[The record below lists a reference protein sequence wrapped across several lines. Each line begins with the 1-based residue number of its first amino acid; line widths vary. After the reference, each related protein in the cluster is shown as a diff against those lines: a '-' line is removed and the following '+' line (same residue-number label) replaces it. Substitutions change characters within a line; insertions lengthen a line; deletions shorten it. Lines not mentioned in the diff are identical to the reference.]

1 MIAYTDWQSYTWKNE
16 LKLHAERVLIALSEV
31 IDRDYDGDHNPHH
44 MLERALA
51 LSAFCIRRM
60 HEKHVVTDAFRAEK
74 IQVRSFSA
82 VKEGFRQPFRRSSGG
97 QAFTNYDLTKP
108 VMATLGRNDVA
119 NQIIHSSQLM
129 VCFEEEAIE
138 DGILV
143 ASDLGMTVRLL
154 HLSAAEWTA
163 FYTAVLDN
171 YVTAESDRW
180 DHESGK
186 VTSTRD

>member
-16 LKLHAERVLIALSEV
+16 LKLHAERVLKSMHEV
-31 IDRDYDGDHNPHH
+31 IDPGFAGDHNPHH

-51 LSAFCIRRM
+51 LSAFCVRRM
-60 HEKHVVTDAFRAEK
+60 HEKRVVTDAFRAEK
-74 IQVRSFSA
+74 IAVRSFSA
-82 VKEGFRQPFRRSSGG
+82 AKEGFRQPFRRSSGG

-108 VMATLGRNDVA
+108 VWVELGRNDVA

-129 VCFEEEAIE
+129 VCFDEEAIE

-143 ASDLGMTVRLL
+143 ASDWDLKLRLL
-154 HLSAAEWTA
+154 HLSAAEWTS

-171 YVTAESDRW
+171 YVRSESDSW
-180 DHESGK
+180 DHETGK